1 MKEVGNQYIQSR
13 EVNPLEDIFNKFGMR
28 GIKQAQQVQS
38 TPLTKVMGSK
48 KPESREAAFSIVE
61 GEHDWYKHAQ
71 SQDPLMRLLASIFGI
86 SLDNQVNHQKLQE
99 VQATRLALTPT
110 TGLGKWMV
118 NKND

>member
-1 MKEVGNQYIQSR
+1 
-13 EVNPLEDIFNKFGMR
+13 
-28 GIKQAQQVQS
+28 
-38 TPLTKVMGSK
+38 
-48 KPESREAAFSIVE
+48 
-61 GEHDWYKHAQ
+61 
-71 SQDPLMRLLASIFGI
+71 MRLLASIFGI